1 MKRILLLSCIIAVQ
15 AEALSI
21 KDKIANLRKALAVH
35 AQSETQTWEQLEKLD
50 NRLALIEARISQ
62 HLKATPACK
71 PVMPAHEK
79 HEKKQKHHKH
89 TQQTRDSN
97 TQQQRQEFSSIQPY
111 LQEKAEYLSN
121 LLRSMREYVKNNL
134 PNTPVVFSSC
144 AANEREQDASQ
155 VIISKRKKLR
165 RIHTDQAPQ
174 KPKVH
179 KQHPRFKRHNK
190 GTTTEAAEQPI
201 VIKKQHPRFRRHH
214 TSDATQAVK
223 AQPTR
228 PQFRARRAYISA

>member
-35 AQSETQTWEQLEKLD
+35 AQSETQTWELLEKLD

-62 HLKATPACK
+62 HLKATPSYK

-79 HEKKQKHHKH
+79 HEKKHKHHKH

-144 AANEREQDASQ
+144 AANEKEQDASKIKKRRRHHTTQ
-155 VIISKRKKLR
+155 VPRE
-165 RIHTDQAPQ
+165 
-174 KPKVH
+174 PKVH
-179 KQHPRFKRHNK
+179 KQHSRFRRYNK

-201 VIKKQHPRFRRHH
+201 VIRKQHPRFRRHH

-228 PQFRARRAYISA
+228 PQFRARHAYISA

>member
-21 KDKIANLRKALAVH
+21 KDKIINLRKALAVH
-35 AQSETQTWEQLEKLD
+35 AQSETQTWELLEKLD

-62 HLKATPACK
+62 HLKAAPAYK

-79 HEKKQKHHKH
+79 HEKKHKHHKH
-89 TQQTRDSN
+89 TQQTKDNN

-111 LQEKAEYLSN
+111 LQEKMEYLSN

-165 RIHTDQAPQ
+165 RHHTTQVPRE
-174 KPKVH
+174 PKVH
-179 KQHPRFKRHNK
+179 
-190 GTTTEAAEQPI
+190 
-201 VIKKQHPRFRRHH
+201 KQHPRFRRHH

-228 PQFRARRAYISA
+228 PQFRARHAYISA

>member
-35 AQSETQTWEQLEKLD
+35 AQSETQTWELLEKLD

-62 HLKATPACK
+62 HLKATPAYK
-71 PVMPAHEK
+71 PIMPAHEK
-79 HEKKQKHHKH
+79 HEKKQKHHKY
-89 TQQTRDSN
+89 TQHTRDSN
-97 TQQQRQEFSSIQPY
+97 TQQQRQKFSSIQPY
-111 LQEKAEYLSN
+111 LQEKVEYLSN

-144 AANEREQDASQ
+144 AANEKEQDASQ
-155 VIISKRKKLR
+155 VIISKRKKLK
-165 RIHTDQAPQ
+165 RIHTDQAPREQ
-174 KPKVH
+174 KVH
-179 KQHPRFKRHNK
+179 
-190 GTTTEAAEQPI
+190 
-201 VIKKQHPRFRRHH
+201 KQHPRFRRHH

-228 PQFRARRAYISA
+228 PQFRARHAYISA